1 MMVRFV
7 YRTRKADDVRKVQER
22 LGVTGM
28 TVNREWT
35 VEADERM
42 MEVVREL
49 EKEGFIG
56 VREVR
61 NK

>member
-7 YRTRKADDVRKVQER
+7 YRTRKADDVRKVQEKLR
-22 LGVTGM
+22 IKGM

-35 VEADERM
+35 VEADEGM

-49 EKEGFIG
+49 EKEGLIG

-61 NK
+61 G

>member
-35 VEADERM
+35 VEADKRM
-42 MEVVREL
+42 MDVVREM

-61 NK
+61 G

>member
-28 TVNREWT
+28 TVNREWV
-35 VEADERM
+35 VEADKRM
-42 MEVVREL
+42 MEVIREL
-49 EKEGFIG
+49 EREGVIG
-56 VREVR
+56 VRKVNE
-61 NK
+61 